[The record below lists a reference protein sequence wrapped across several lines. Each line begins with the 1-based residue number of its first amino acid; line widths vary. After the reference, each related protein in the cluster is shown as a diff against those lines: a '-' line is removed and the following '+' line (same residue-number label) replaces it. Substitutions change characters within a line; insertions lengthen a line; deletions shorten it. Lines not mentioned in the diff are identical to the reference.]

1 MYWIAD
7 ITKDKKKSYYAQ
19 IIISLSVEWFMMAV
33 EAKYESTHNASKSMK
48 SVSFKDK
55 LFILLSVFAKFT
67 GLNLL
72 YPLNQIS

>member
-1 MYWIAD
+1 M
-7 ITKDKKKSYYAQ
+7 
-19 IIISLSVEWFMMAV
+19 EWFMMAV

-55 LFILLSVFAKFT
+55 LFILLSIFAKFT